1 MKEAS
6 RGESS
11 VQGRWI
17 DLIAF
22 GPWRL
27 VGSDMTYVMPS
38 SADTGSLDRILYTR
52 QTAGMKTVSYT
63 DARNQLASLMEA
75 ANADREPVAITRNGA
90 ASVVLVDAAEYA
102 AMAETFHLLSS
113 PRNADRLR
121 KGVAEFKAGKF
132 KKAPRG

>member
-1 MKEAS
+1 MRS
-6 RGESS
+6 TLPDSMTD
-11 VQGRWI
+11 
-17 DLIAF
+17 DL
-22 GPWRL
+22 
-27 VGSDMTYVMPS
+27 
-38 SADTGSLDRILYTR
+38 LDRILYMQ
-52 QTAGMKTVSYT
+52 QTDPMKTVSYT

-121 KGVAEFKAGKF
+121 KGLTEFKAGKF

>member
-1 MKEAS
+1 MRSALPDS
-6 RGESS
+6 MTD
-11 VQGRWI
+11 
-17 DLIAF
+17 DL
-22 GPWRL
+22 
-27 VGSDMTYVMPS
+27 
-38 SADTGSLDRILYTR
+38 LDRILYSR
-52 QTAGMKTVSYT
+52 HSDAMKTVSYT

-121 KGVAEFKAGKF
+121 KGLTEFKAGKF
-132 KKAPRG
+132 KKDPRG

>member
-1 MKEAS
+1 MRS
-6 RGESS
+6 TLPDSMTD
-11 VQGRWI
+11 
-17 DLIAF
+17 DL
-22 GPWRL
+22 
-27 VGSDMTYVMPS
+27 
-38 SADTGSLDRILYTR
+38 LDRILYSR
-52 QTAGMKTVSYT
+52 HSDAMKTVSYT

-121 KGVAEFKAGKF
+121 KGLTEFKAGKF

>member
-1 MKEAS
+1 MRS
-6 RGESS
+6 TLPDSMTD
-11 VQGRWI
+11 
-17 DLIAF
+17 DL
-22 GPWRL
+22 
-27 VGSDMTYVMPS
+27 
-38 SADTGSLDRILYTR
+38 LDRILYSR
-52 QTAGMKTVSYT
+52 HSDAMKTVSYT

-90 ASVVLVDAAEYA
+90 VSVVLVDAAEYA

-121 KGVAEFKAGKF
+121 KGLADFKSGKF

>member
-1 MKEAS
+1 M
-6 RGESS
+6 
-11 VQGRWI
+11 
-17 DLIAF
+17 
-22 GPWRL
+22 
-27 VGSDMTYVMPS
+27 SDVMPPF
-38 SADTGSLDRILYTR
+38 AATASLDRILYNK
-52 QTAGMKTVSYT
+52 QTAAMKTVSYT

>member
-1 MKEAS
+1 M
-6 RGESS
+6 R
-11 VQGRWI
+11 
-17 DLIAF
+17 LIL
-22 GPWRL
+22 PDKT
-27 VGSDMTYVMPS
+27 SPDM
-38 SADTGSLDRILYTR
+38 LDRILYRR
-52 QTAGMKTVSYT
+52 QTDPMKTVSYT

-90 ASVVLVDAAEYA
+90 ASVVLVDAAEFA

-121 KGVAEFKAGKF
+121 KGLAEFKSGKF

>member
-1 MKEAS
+1 
-6 RGESS
+6 
-11 VQGRWI
+11 
-17 DLIAF
+17 
-22 GPWRL
+22 
-27 VGSDMTYVMPS
+27 MTSVMPS
-38 SADTGSLDRILYTR
+38 PSEVDRLDRILYRR
-52 QTAGMKTVSYT
+52 QTVAMKTVSYT

-121 KGVAEFKAGKF
+121 KGLSEFKAGKF
-132 KKAPRG
+132 KKVPRG

>member
-1 MKEAS
+1 MRS
-6 RGESS
+6 TLPDSMTD
-11 VQGRWI
+11 
-17 DLIAF
+17 DL
-22 GPWRL
+22 
-27 VGSDMTYVMPS
+27 
-38 SADTGSLDRILYTR
+38 LDRILYMQ
-52 QTAGMKTVSYT
+52 QTDPMKTVSYT

-113 PRNADRLR
+113 PPNADRLR
-121 KGVAEFKAGKF
+121 KGLTEFKAGKF

>member
-1 MKEAS
+1 MRS
-6 RGESS
+6 DFSLQSS
-11 VQGRWI
+11 TDQ
-17 DLIAF
+17 
-22 GPWRL
+22 
-27 VGSDMTYVMPS
+27 
-38 SADTGSLDRILYTR
+38 LDRILYR
-52 QTAGMKTVSYT
+52 LHSGSMKTVSYT

-121 KGVAEFKAGKF
+121 KGLAEFKSGKF
-132 KKAPRG
+132 KKTPRG

>member
-1 MKEAS
+1 MRYVVSPSAT
-6 RGESS
+6 
-11 VQGRWI
+11 GR
-17 DLIAF
+17 
-22 GPWRL
+22 P
-27 VGSDMTYVMPS
+27 
-38 SADTGSLDRILYTR
+38 LDRILYNR

-121 KGVAEFKAGKF
+121 KGLAEFKAGKF
-132 KKAPRG
+132 KKASRG

>member
-1 MKEAS
+1 
-6 RGESS
+6 
-11 VQGRWI
+11 
-17 DLIAF
+17 
-22 GPWRL
+22 
-27 VGSDMTYVMPS
+27 
-38 SADTGSLDRILYTR
+38 
-52 QTAGMKTVSYT
+52 MKTVSYT

-121 KGVAEFKAGKF
+121 KGLAEFKAGKF
-132 KKAPRG
+132 KKALERSVFSHRAVKKRKDHRVGTEHGKGVHRFAEDLERVTE

>member
-1 MKEAS
+1 MRS
-6 RGESS
+6 TLPDSMTD
-11 VQGRWI
+11 
-17 DLIAF
+17 DL
-22 GPWRL
+22 
-27 VGSDMTYVMPS
+27 
-38 SADTGSLDRILYTR
+38 LDRILYR
-52 QTAGMKTVSYT
+52 PHSDAMKTVSYT

-121 KGVAEFKAGKF
+121 KGLADFKAGKF

>member
-1 MKEAS
+1 MRS
-6 RGESS
+6 TLPNSMTD
-11 VQGRWI
+11 
-17 DLIAF
+17 DL
-22 GPWRL
+22 R
-27 VGSDMTYVMPS
+27 DR
-38 SADTGSLDRILYTR
+38 SLYRR
-52 QTAGMKTVSYT
+52 QTDPMKTVSYT
-63 DARNQLASLMEA
+63 DARTQLASLMEA

-121 KGVAEFKAGKF
+121 KGLTEFQAGKF

>member
-1 MKEAS
+1 M
-6 RGESS
+6 
-11 VQGRWI
+11 
-17 DLIAF
+17 
-22 GPWRL
+22 RL
-27 VGSDMTYVMPS
+27 VLSESRCGHP
-38 SADTGSLDRILYTR
+38 LDRILYSR
-52 QTAGMKTVSYT
+52 HSDAMKTVSYT

-90 ASVVLVDAAEYA
+90 ASVVLVDAAEYS

-121 KGVAEFKAGKF
+121 KGLAEFKAGKF

>member
-1 MKEAS
+1 M
-6 RGESS
+6 R
-11 VQGRWI
+11 
-17 DLIAF
+17 LIL
-22 GPWRL
+22 PDKT
-27 VGSDMTYVMPS
+27 SP
-38 SADTGSLDRILYTR
+38 DTVDRILYRR
-52 QTAGMKTVSYT
+52 QTDPMKTVSYT
-63 DARNQLASLMEA
+63 DARTQLASLMEA

-121 KGVAEFKAGKF
+121 KGLAEFKSGKF

>member
-1 MKEAS
+1 M
-6 RGESS
+6 R
-11 VQGRWI
+11 
-17 DLIAF
+17 LIL
-22 GPWRL
+22 PDKT
-27 VGSDMTYVMPS
+27 SP
-38 SADTGSLDRILYTR
+38 DTLDRILYR
-52 QTAGMKTVSYT
+52 QQTDPMKTVSYT

-121 KGVAEFKAGKF
+121 KGLAEFKSGKF
-132 KKAPRG
+132 KKASRG

>member
-1 MKEAS
+1 M
-6 RGESS
+6 
-11 VQGRWI
+11 
-17 DLIAF
+17 
-22 GPWRL
+22 RL
-27 VGSDMTYVMPS
+27 TLPDSM
-38 SADTGSLDRILYTR
+38 SADLLDRILYR
-52 QTAGMKTVSYT
+52 GQTAVMKTVSYT

-113 PRNADRLR
+113 SRNADRLR
-121 KGVAEFKAGKF
+121 KGLSEFKAGKF

>member
-1 MKEAS
+1 MRS
-6 RGESS
+6 TLPDSMTD
-11 VQGRWI
+11 
-17 DLIAF
+17 DL
-22 GPWRL
+22 
-27 VGSDMTYVMPS
+27 
-38 SADTGSLDRILYTR
+38 LDRILYR
-52 QTAGMKTVSYT
+52 WHSDSMKTVSYT

-121 KGVAEFKAGKF
+121 KGLAEFKTGKF

>member
-1 MKEAS
+1 MRS
-6 RGESS
+6 TLPDSMTD
-11 VQGRWI
+11 
-17 DLIAF
+17 DL
-22 GPWRL
+22 
-27 VGSDMTYVMPS
+27 
-38 SADTGSLDRILYTR
+38 LDRILYR
-52 QTAGMKTVSYT
+52 RHSDAMKTVSYT

-121 KGVAEFKAGKF
+121 KGLADFKAGKF

>member
-1 MKEAS
+1 MRLTLS
-6 RGESS
+6 ESM
-11 VQGRWI
+11 V
-17 DLIAF
+17 
-22 GPWRL
+22 P
-27 VGSDMTYVMPS
+27 
-38 SADTGSLDRILYTR
+38 DTLDRILYRR
-52 QTAGMKTVSYT
+52 QTDPMKTVSYT

-121 KGVAEFKAGKF
+121 KGLAEFKAGKF

>member
-1 MKEAS
+1 MRLILPDKTS
-6 RGESS
+6 P
-11 VQGRWI
+11 
-17 DLIAF
+17 DL
-22 GPWRL
+22 
-27 VGSDMTYVMPS
+27 
-38 SADTGSLDRILYTR
+38 LDRILYRR
-52 QTAGMKTVSYT
+52 QTDSMKTVSYT

-121 KGVAEFKAGKF
+121 KGLAEFKSGKF

>member
-1 MKEAS
+1 MPS
-6 RGESS
+6 
-11 VQGRWI
+11 
-17 DLIAF
+17 
-22 GPWRL
+22 
-27 VGSDMTYVMPS
+27 VMPS
-38 SADTGSLDRILYTR
+38 PSEADRLDRILYIW
-52 QTAGMKTVSYT
+52 QTIAMKTVSYT

-121 KGVAEFKAGKF
+121 KGLSEFKAGKF
-132 KKAPRG
+132 KKASRG

>member
-1 MKEAS
+1 MNLALSAS
-6 RGESS
+6 RCG
-11 VQGRWI
+11 
-17 DLIAF
+17 D
-22 GPWRL
+22 P
-27 VGSDMTYVMPS
+27 
-38 SADTGSLDRILYTR
+38 LDRILYIR
-52 QTAGMKTVSYT
+52 HPACRKTVSYT

-121 KGVAEFKAGKF
+121 KGLSEFKAGKF
-132 KKAPRG
+132 KKASRG

>member
-1 MKEAS
+1 
-6 RGESS
+6 
-11 VQGRWI
+11 
-17 DLIAF
+17 
-22 GPWRL
+22 
-27 VGSDMTYVMPS
+27 MTCVLPS
-38 SADTGSLDRILYTR
+38 SADTGSLDRVRYIR
-52 QTAGMKTVSYT
+52 QTACMETVSYT
-63 DARNQLASLMEA
+63 DARNRLASLMEA

>member
-1 MKEAS
+1 MPYVVSPSAS
-6 RGESS
+6 
-11 VQGRWI
+11 GR
-17 DLIAF
+17 
-22 GPWRL
+22 P
-27 VGSDMTYVMPS
+27 
-38 SADTGSLDRILYTR
+38 LDRILYNG

-121 KGVAEFKAGKF
+121 KGLAEFKAGKF
-132 KKAPRG
+132 KKASRG

>member
-1 MKEAS
+1 MPYVVSPSAA
-6 RGESS
+6 
-11 VQGRWI
+11 GRQ
-17 DLIAF
+17 
-22 GPWRL
+22 
-27 VGSDMTYVMPS
+27 
-38 SADTGSLDRILYTR
+38 LDRILYNG

>member
-1 MKEAS
+1 MHSISPDKTS
-6 RGESS
+6 
-11 VQGRWI
+11 
-17 DLIAF
+17 
-22 GPWRL
+22 P
-27 VGSDMTYVMPS
+27 
-38 SADTGSLDRILYTR
+38 DTLDRILYMR
-52 QTAGMKTVSYT
+52 QTDPMKTVSYT

-113 PRNADRLR
+113 PRNAVRLR
-121 KGVAEFKAGKF
+121 KGLAEFKSGKF